1 MHLLRFG
8 GAIYDRGTT
17 RLANLG
23 RTFTKFFGSPLF
35 LILPL
40 VLDEAKISFRLI
52 SSNSLAGDGLFYA
65 NVYASFKT
73 VLQGRS
79 LAHREAS
86 GFYRLKPL
94 AFAVVALKN
103 KLSSAVAKLKKS
115 PAKPVPAKKAPA
127 KKAPAKKA
135 PAKKLPAK
143 KAPAKKAPAKKA
155 PVKKA
160 PAKKESV
167 KKAPVRPT
175 LAKPTLAKPTLAK
188 PPVKKAP
195 AKKPEAEII
204 KGAHKTAL
212 TSSTAKGG
220 ATTISVYKPE
230 VEASDVVVVEEK
242 RLVLPPPIRKPKPGK
257 KAPSLKPIKAAPAPF
272 VIEGEE
278 NWTATELK
286 AIRAELAKDLI
297 RLKKELA
304 EIESEMDDLIEA
316 SGVGAGDDQADAGA
330 KTFEREHE
338 ISLVYN
344 ARDMV
349 LQTERALE
357 RIDTKT
363 YGRCE
368 DCGNAIGK
376 ARLQVFPRATLCM
389 LCKQKEERR

>member
-1 MHLLRFG
+1 M
-8 GAIYDRGTT
+8 
-17 RLANLG
+17 
-23 RTFTKFFGSPLF
+23 
-35 LILPL
+35 
-40 VLDEAKISFRLI
+40 
-52 SSNSLAGDGLFYA
+52 
-65 NVYASFKT
+65 
-73 VLQGRS
+73 
-79 LAHREAS
+79 
-86 GFYRLKPL
+86 
-94 AFAVVALKN
+94 ALKK
-103 KLSSAVAKLKKS
+103 KLSNAVAKL
-115 PAKPVPAKKAPA
+115 
-127 KKAPAKKA
+127 
-135 PAKKLPAK
+135 K

-160 PAKKESV
+160 PAKKAPAKKAPTKKAPAKKAPAKKAPVKAPVKKAVAKKAPVKAPV

-175 LAKPTLAKPTLAK
+175 LAK
-188 PPVKKAP
+188 AP
-195 AKKPEAEII
+195 AKKPAAEII

-220 ATTISVYKPE
+220 ATTISVYTPE

-242 RLVLPPPIRKPKPGK
+242 RLVLPPPVRKPKPGK

-272 VIEGEE
+272 VSEGDES
-278 NWTATELK
+278 WSATELK
-286 AIRAELAKDLI
+286 SIRAELAKDLV
-297 RLKKELA
+297 RLKKEL
-304 EIESEMDDLIEA
+304 EQIESEMDDLIEA

-368 DCGNAIGK
+368 DCGNQIGK

>member
-1 MHLLRFG
+1 M
-8 GAIYDRGTT
+8 
-17 RLANLG
+17 
-23 RTFTKFFGSPLF
+23 
-35 LILPL
+35 
-40 VLDEAKISFRLI
+40 
-52 SSNSLAGDGLFYA
+52 
-65 NVYASFKT
+65 
-73 VLQGRS
+73 
-79 LAHREAS
+79 
-86 GFYRLKPL
+86 
-94 AFAVVALKN
+94 ALKK
-103 KLSSAVAKLKKS
+103 KLSSAVAKLKKK
-115 PAKPVPAKKAPA
+115 PAPKKALARSAPVKKAAAKKVPAKKAPA
-127 KKAPAKKA
+127 KKVVAKK
-135 PAKKLPAK
+135 
-143 KAPAKKAPAKKA
+143 
-155 PVKKA
+155 PVA
-160 PAKKESV
+160 

-175 LAKPTLAKPTLAK
+175 LAKKPL
-188 PPVKKAP
+188 P
-195 AKKPEAEII
+195 KKPAAQII

-230 VEASDVVVVEEK
+230 VEASDIVVVEEK
-242 RLVLPPPIRKPKPGK
+242 RLVLPPPVRKPKPGK

-272 VIEGEE
+272 VIAGEE

-286 AIRAELAKDLI
+286 GIRSELARDLV
-297 RLKKELA
+297 RLKKELEA
-304 EIESEMDDLIEA
+304 IESEMDDLIEA

-349 LQTERALE
+349 LQTERALD

>member
-1 MHLLRFG
+1 M
-8 GAIYDRGTT
+8 
-17 RLANLG
+17 
-23 RTFTKFFGSPLF
+23 
-35 LILPL
+35 
-40 VLDEAKISFRLI
+40 
-52 SSNSLAGDGLFYA
+52 
-65 NVYASFKT
+65 
-73 VLQGRS
+73 
-79 LAHREAS
+79 
-86 GFYRLKPL
+86 
-94 AFAVVALKN
+94 ALK
-103 KLSSAVAKLKKS
+103 KRFSSAVAKLKKK
-115 PAKPVPAKKAPA
+115 PAVKKPTVKKAPA

-135 PAKKLPAK
+135 PAKKVQANKAAPK
-143 KAPAKKAPAKKA
+143 KAPAKKVVANKSPAKKA
-155 PVKKA
+155 PVK
-160 PAKKESV
+160 PVLAKKP
-167 KKAPVRPT
+167 PVRPS
-175 LAKPTLAKPTLAK
+175 L
-188 PPVKKAP
+188 
-195 AKKPEAEII
+195 AKKPAAQII

-242 RLVLPPPIRKPKPGK
+242 RLVLPPPVRKPKPGK

-272 VIEGEE
+272 VIDGEE
-278 NWTATELK
+278 NWTATEMK
-286 AIRAELAKDLI
+286 AIRSELAKDLQ
-297 RLKKELA
+297 RLKKELE

-368 DCGNAIGK
+368 DCGSAIGK